1 MKSQKMLSTLDKYGE
16 SVVVFNKR
24 LSDYVVREYD
34 IGDNRSDS
42 EDSFDDDDFRF
53 QEKERAFMD
62 KELFDYNKK
71 QVFGALAN
79 AIIQNPRS

>member
-1 MKSQKMLSTLDKYGE
+1 MLKQKMLSKLDKYGE

-24 LSDYVVREYD
+24 LSDYVVKEYD

-42 EDSFDDDDFRF
+42 EDSFDEEDFRF
-53 QEKERAFMD
+53 KEKERAYMD

-79 AIIQNPRS
+79 AFAQNQGN